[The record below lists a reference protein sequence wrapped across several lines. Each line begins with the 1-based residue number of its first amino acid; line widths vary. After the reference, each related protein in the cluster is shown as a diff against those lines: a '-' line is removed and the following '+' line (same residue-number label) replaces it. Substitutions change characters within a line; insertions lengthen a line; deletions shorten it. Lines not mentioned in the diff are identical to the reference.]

1 MSYPRSFVTKESDGS
16 VKVDEVAMEAYKKE
30 MKKWKVKNADEVI
43 LNYDMYVA
51 ESKSDWKTF
60 AALCTKSIKK
70 YGEYDMSIYNWA
82 LRIQQHCKDPKVR
95 ETAIGW
101 INARMKNI
109 AKEKAK
115 EMERQK
121 NLEPGVIPAIS
132 MMDFSQYYVK
142 MIEDLKNKV
151 DLS

>member
-1 MSYPRSFVTKESDGS
+1 
-16 VKVDEVAMEAYKKE
+16 
-30 MKKWKVKNADEVI
+30 
-43 LNYDMYVA
+43 
-51 ESKSDWKTF
+51 
-60 AALCTKSIKK
+60 
-70 YGEYDMSIYNWA
+70 MSIYNWA
-82 LRIQQHCKDPKVR
+82 LRIQQYCKDPKVR

-121 NLEPGVIPAIS
+121 NLEPGEIPAMT

-142 MIEDLKNKV
+142 MIEDLKK
-151 DLS
+151 